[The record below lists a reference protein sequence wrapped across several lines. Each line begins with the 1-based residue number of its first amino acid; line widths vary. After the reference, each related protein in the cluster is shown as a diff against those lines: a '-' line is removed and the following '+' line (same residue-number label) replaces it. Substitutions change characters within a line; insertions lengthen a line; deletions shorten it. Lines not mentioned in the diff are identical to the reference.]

1 MAVNAL
7 FGWTG
12 NSPGAALGRQVD
24 SITSIQRRRHRRRRM
39 DVVFYLVYAKI
50 HPSIVLN
57 VFEELAHAAF
67 GQRPDKLLH
76 GLAIVE
82 RNDRW
87 ERADLF
93 HISQMYERKGSEG
106 RGFI

>member
-1 MAVNAL
+1 
-7 FGWTG
+7 
-12 NSPGAALGRQVD
+12 
-24 SITSIQRRRHRRRRM
+24 M